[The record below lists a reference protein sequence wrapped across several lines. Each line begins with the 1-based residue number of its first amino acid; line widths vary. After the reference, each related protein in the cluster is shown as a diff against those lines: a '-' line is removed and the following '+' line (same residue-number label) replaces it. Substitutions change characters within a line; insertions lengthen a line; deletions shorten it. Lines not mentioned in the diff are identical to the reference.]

1 MKNPIGAEN
10 ARDEAPRG
18 AGSLAGVSSDGT
30 GALRGGSLLRA
41 AGSATAPTRGL
52 AGLGRRA
59 LLKQLAGLK
68 LGQLRIV
75 DTAGEHVYG
84 RATPEFDVQ
93 VTLEVLDPQFWADAA
108 FGGTVGAGESYI
120 HGHWRAS
127 NLTDLVRLMVRNREV
142 MDSME
147 GGFAFVTA
155 PLRRMLHWA
164 NRNSRDGSRKNIA
177 AHYDLGNDLFR
188 LMLDESMAYSCAV
201 YPHESA
207 TLHEAQL
214 AKFDTICRKLDL
226 RPGETLV
233 EIGTGW
239 GGFAIH
245 AAKHFGVK
253 VTTTTISTEQHG
265 WAREWIAREGLGDR
279 IELRLDD
286 YRDLPGTY
294 DKLVSIE
301 MIEAVGHQYLDTYT
315 GTCSRLLKQYGT
327 ALIQAITLQD
337 QHYEEALKNVDF
349 IQRFVFPGSFIP
361 SVTAIVDSVR
371 RSTDLKLFHLEDI
384 GPHYATTLRH
394 WRERF
399 FARLPD
405 VRALGYP
412 DEFVRLWEFYLCY
425 CEGGFAERQ
434 LGDAHLLL
442 TKPDCRRAPITQ
454 RW

>member
-1 MKNPIGAEN
+1 MKQPLVVQ
-10 ARDEAPRG
+10 EAVREPRG
-18 AGSLAGVSSDGT
+18 AGAADVRP
-30 GALRGGSLLRA
+30 GARASSLLRA
-41 AGSATAPTRGL
+41 AGRSTAPTRGL

-59 LLKQLAGLK
+59 LLKQLEGLQ
-68 LGQLRIV
+68 LGRLRVI
-75 DTAGEHVYG
+75 DSDGEHAFG
-84 RATPEFDVQ
+84 RTTPEFDVS
-93 VTLEVLDPQFWADAA
+93 VTLEVQDPQFWADAA

-120 HGHWRAS
+120 HGHWRTS

-142 MDSME
+142 MNAME
-147 GGFAFVTA
+147 GGFAFVAA
-155 PLRRMLHWA
+155 PLRRALHWA

-188 LMLDESMAYSCAV
+188 LMLDETMAYSCGIYA
-201 YPHESA
+201 HAGA

-214 AKFDTICRKLDL
+214 AKFEAICRKLDL
-226 RPGETLV
+226 KPGEHLV

-239 GGFAIH
+239 GGLAIH
-245 AAKHFGVK
+245 AAKHHGVK
-253 VTTTTISTEQHG
+253 VTTTTISREQHD
-265 WAREWIAREGLGDR
+265 WAKDWIAREGLSDR

-286 YRDLPGTY
+286 YRDLRGTY

-301 MIEAVGHQYLDTYT
+301 MIEAVGHQFLDTYT
-315 GTCSRLLKQYGT
+315 ATCSRLLKPHGA

-337 QHYEEALKNVDF
+337 QYYEDALKSVDF
-349 IQRFVFPGSFIP
+349 IQKFVFPGSFIP

-371 RSTDLKLFHLEDI
+371 RSTDMKLYHLEDI
-384 GPHYATTLRH
+384 GPHYATTLKD

-399 FARLPD
+399 FARLPE

-434 LGDAHLLL
+434 LGDVHLLL
-442 TKPDCRRAPITQ
+442 TKPDCRRAPIVQ
-454 RW
+454 PWEARG